1 MSQEKA
7 EEHELKQRQID
18 DYLPPLSVVEDA
30 AVEVGHDV
38 VLAVVDQQGDA
49 VVLQGPL
56 GVSSGDSHRHEML
69 AGMVDN

>member
-1 MSQEKA
+1 MSKEKA
-7 EEHELKQRQID
+7 EEHELKQQQID

-30 AVEVGHDV
+30 TVEVGHDV

-49 VVLQGPL
+49 VVLQGPF
-56 GVSSGDSHRHEML
+56 GVSSGDSHQHEML

>member
-7 EEHELKQRQID
+7 EEHELKQRQI

-38 VLAVVDQQGDA
+38 VLAVIDQQGDA